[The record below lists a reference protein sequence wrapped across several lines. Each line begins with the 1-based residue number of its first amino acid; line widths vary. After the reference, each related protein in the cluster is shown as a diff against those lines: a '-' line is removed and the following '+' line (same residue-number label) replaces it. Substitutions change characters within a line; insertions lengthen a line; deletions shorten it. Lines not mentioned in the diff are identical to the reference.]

1 MPGLGGALVG
11 GSAYAIR
18 ALRDDD
24 PEVISAALTAL
35 GWDKPLRKYEK
46 YLADQRAGL
55 RNVLVATV
63 DDEYAGYVTVWW
75 ESPYEPF
82 NGIPEIQDF
91 NVLPKFRRRG
101 IGTGLMDA
109 AEALVAERSDVVG
122 LGVGLYADYGTAQR
136 MYVCRGYVPDGRG
149 LLYNLRQV
157 PPGEMVRNDDDAVL
171 MFTKSL
177 CG

>member
-1 MPGLGGALVG
+1 VG
-11 GSAYAIR
+11 GSGYAIR

-24 PEVISAALTAL
+24 PEVISGAMTAI
-35 GWDKPLRKYEK
+35 GWEKPVSQYEK
-46 YLADQRAGL
+46 YVADQRAGL
-55 RNVLVATV
+55 RSVLVATV
-63 DDEYAGYVTVWW
+63 DGEYAGYVTVWW

-82 NGIPEIQDF
+82 KGIPEIQDF
-91 NVLPKFRRRG
+91 NVLPRFRRRG

-136 MYVCRGYVPDGRG
+136 MYVRRGYIPDGRG
-149 LLYNLRQV
+149 ILYNLKQV
-157 PPGEMVRNDDDAVL
+157 PPGELVRNDDDATL